1 MVEWGAGSQARAM
14 HTTPQHGHDLTPQ
27 HVARAG
33 ADNPGARAALR
44 PLLSELNT
52 WAGTL
57 AALTTALNAR
67 ASGVPIEPGVA
78 AAVAEIID
86 ALGVGALIENLSHTE
101 LRAVLGE
108 LRTFAATDASLVN
121 GSSRPGWTST
131 DAVLLQAA
139 GDVSSELPRAI
150 QQNLLPRLTGLGE
163 RLATRGAR
171 FLDIGAGVAAL
182 SIQMALTWPELGVV
196 AVEPWAPAVE
206 LARQNRRAAGLE
218 SRIELR
224 EQPAEQL
231 GDEHVFDL
239 AWVASLFIPETAF
252 VEILRRV
259 KRALHPGA
267 WLLLPVLKDRET
279 LALSVAR
286 LRTAVWGGT
295 ALGMRALQTLLGE
308 LGFAEVQTV
317 SSSPASSTALLAA
330 RRR

>member
-1 MVEWGAGSQARAM
+1 MD
-14 HTTPQHGHDLTPQ
+14 TTLRHANDLTPNL
-27 HVARAG
+27 ARVG

-52 WAGTL
+52 WAGAL

-67 ASGVPIEPGVA
+67 ASGDAIQPGVA
-78 AAVAEIID
+78 AAVAEVID
-86 ALGVGALIENLSHTE
+86 ALGVGALIDNLSRTE

-121 GSSRPGWTST
+121 GSACPGWTSS
-131 DAVLLQAA
+131 DAALLQAA

-163 RLATRGAR
+163 RLAAPGAR
-171 FLDIGAGVAAL
+171 FLDIGAGVAVL
-182 SIQMALTWPELGVV
+182 SVQMALTWPELGVV

-206 LARQNRRAAGLE
+206 VARQNRRAAGLE

-224 EQPAEQL
+224 ELPAERL
-231 GDEHVFDL
+231 DDEQVFDL
-239 AWVASLFIPETAF
+239 AWVAALFIPEAAF
-252 VEILRRV
+252 LEIVRRV
-259 KRALHPGA
+259 QRALRPGA
-267 WLLLPVLKDRET
+267 WLLLPVLKDREA
-279 LALSVAR
+279 LALRVTR

-295 ALGMRALQTLLGE
+295 ALGVRALQALLGE